1 MLGFFFQMFLLCAG
15 AFLAGV
21 LLTWLTM
28 RSRTPGDTGLA
39 AGSAA
44 GSAAP
49 LPIMEE
55 PPAAAPAIKANSRT
69 MMFHTPESPY
79 YKRMKGDAF
88 FHSPEDARRAG
99 YTMWTPRP
107 RVPAAG

>member
-1 MLGFFFQMFLLCAG
+1 MFGFFFQMFLLCAG

-21 LLTWLTM
+21 VLTWLTM
-28 RSRTPGDTGLA
+28 RSRETSTTIV
-39 AGSAA
+39 S
-44 GSAAP
+44 AP
-49 LPIMEE
+49 LSIMEE
-55 PPAAAPAIKANSRT
+55 PAVPAPAIKANSRT

-107 RVPAAG
+107 RVPAGA

>member
-1 MLGFFFQMFLLCAG
+1 MFGFFFQMFLLCAG

-28 RSRTPGDTGLA
+28 RSRD
-39 AGSAA
+39 SAVVE
-44 GSAAP
+44 AAP
-49 LPIMEE
+49 LSIMEE
-55 PPAAAPAIKANSRT
+55 PVAVAPAIKANSRT

-107 RVPAAG
+107 RVPAVSA

>member
-1 MLGFFFQMFLLCAG
+1 MLGFFIQMFLLCAG

-21 LLTWLTM
+21 LLTWLSL
-28 RSRTPGDTGLA
+28 RSRA
-39 AGSAA
+39 ASEPPVEARL
-44 GSAAP
+44 S
-49 LPIMEE
+49 IMEE
-55 PPAAAPAIKANSRT
+55 PVLPAPAIKANSRT

-79 YKRMKGDAF
+79 YRRMKGDAF

-107 RVPAAG
+107 RVSAAS

>member
-1 MLGFFFQMFLLCAG
+1 LFGFFIQMFLLCAG
-15 AFLAGV
+15 AFLAGA

-28 RSRTPGDTGLA
+28 RSR
-39 AGSAA
+39 SAA
-44 GSAAP
+44 AVPETRLS
-49 LPIMEE
+49 IMEE
-55 PPAAAPAIKANSRT
+55 PAAPAPAIKANSRT

-88 FHSPEDARRAG
+88 FHSAEDARRAG

-107 RVPAAG
+107 RVPATT

>member
-1 MLGFFFQMFLLCAG
+1 MLGFFIQMFLLCAG

-28 RSRTPGDTGLA
+28 RTRVEAPVESRL
-39 AGSAA
+39 S
-44 GSAAP
+44 
-49 LPIMEE
+49 IMED
-55 PPAAAPAIKANSRT
+55 PVVPAPAIKANSRT

-107 RVPAAG
+107 RVPAVS

>member
-1 MLGFFFQMFLLCAG
+1 MFGFFFQMFLLCAG

-28 RSRTPGDTGLA
+28 RTRDT
-39 AGSAA
+39 
-44 GSAAP
+44 AP
-49 LPIMEE
+49 ADVQPLSIMEE
-55 PPAAAPAIKANSRT
+55 PAAPVPSIKANSRT
-69 MMFHTPESPY
+69 MMFHTPDSPY

-107 RVPAAG
+107 RVPADA

>member
-1 MLGFFFQMFLLCAG
+1 LFGFFIQMFLLCAG

-21 LLTWLTM
+21 LLTWLTL
-28 RSRTPGDTGLA
+28 RTRA
-39 AGSAA
+39 AGTPAEVRLS
-44 GSAAP
+44 
-49 LPIMEE
+49 IMEE
-55 PPAAAPAIKANSRT
+55 PVPVAPAIKANSRT

-79 YKRMKGDAF
+79 YRRMKGDAF

-107 RVPAAG
+107 RVPAAS

>member
-1 MLGFFFQMFLLCAG
+1 MFGFFFQMFLLCAG

-21 LLTWLTM
+21 VLTWLTL
-28 RSRTPGDTGLA
+28 RSRASTTA
-39 AGSAA
+39 AQD
-44 GSAAP
+44 AAP
-49 LPIMEE
+49 LSIMEE
-55 PPAAAPAIKANSRT
+55 PAAVAPAIKANSRT

-107 RVPAAG
+107 RVPAGA

>member
-1 MLGFFFQMFLLCAG
+1 LLGFFIQMFLLCAG

-28 RSRTPGDTGLA
+28 RSRPAETPVEGRL
-39 AGSAA
+39 SFME
-44 GSAAP
+44 
-49 LPIMEE
+49 LPVEL
-55 PPAAAPAIKANSRT
+55 PPAIKANSRT

-79 YKRMKGDAF
+79 YRRMKGDAF

-107 RVPAAG
+107 RVSAAS

>member
-1 MLGFFFQMFLLCAG
+1 MFGFFIQMFLLCAG

-28 RSRTPGDTGLA
+28 RSRAVAEPVVETRL
-39 AGSAA
+39 S
-44 GSAAP
+44 
-49 LPIMEE
+49 IMEE
-55 PPAAAPAIKANSRT
+55 PVLVAPAIKANSRT

-107 RVPAAG
+107 RVPATAS

>member
-1 MLGFFFQMFLLCAG
+1 MFGFFFQMFLLCAG

-28 RSRTPGDTGLA
+28 RSRETA
-39 AGSAA
+39 AAEA
-44 GSAAP
+44 QP
-49 LPIMEE
+49 LSIMEE
-55 PPAAAPAIKANSRT
+55 AAGPAPAIKANSRT

-107 RVPAAG
+107 RVPAVSS

>member
-1 MLGFFFQMFLLCAG
+1 MFGFFIQMFLLCAG
-15 AFLAGV
+15 AFLSGV

-28 RSRTPGDTGLA
+28 RSRDPSDGLA
-39 AGSAA
+39 VETRLS
-44 GSAAP
+44 
-49 LPIMEE
+49 IMEE
-55 PPAAAPAIKANSRT
+55 PVLALPAIKANSRT

-107 RVPAAG
+107 RVSAVSWTSKS

>member
-1 MLGFFFQMFLLCAG
+1 MFGFFIQMFLLCAG

-28 RSRTPGDTGLA
+28 RSRA
-39 AGSAA
+39 AEPVAETRLS
-44 GSAAP
+44 
-49 LPIMEE
+49 IMEE
-55 PPAAAPAIKANSRT
+55 PVVPAPAIKANSRT

-107 RVPAAG
+107 RVPATT

>member
-1 MLGFFFQMFLLCAG
+1 MLGFFIQMFLLCAG

-28 RSRTPGDTGLA
+28 RSRDSTA
-39 AGSAA
+39 EVE
-44 GSAAP
+44 AP
-49 LPIMEE
+49 LSIMEE
-55 PPAAAPAIKANSRT
+55 PAPVAPAIKANSRT

-107 RVPAAG
+107 RVPAASQA

>member
-1 MLGFFFQMFLLCAG
+1 LFGFFFQMFLLCAG

-28 RSRTPGDTGLA
+28 RTREVQAAPAQTGL
-39 AGSAA
+39 S
-44 GSAAP
+44 
-49 LPIMEE
+49 IMEE
-55 PPAAAPAIKANSRT
+55 PAPAVPAIKANSRT
-69 MMFHTPESPY
+69 MMYHTPDSPY

-107 RVPAAG
+107 RVPAVP

>member
-1 MLGFFFQMFLLCAG
+1 MFGFFIQMFLLCAG

-28 RSRTPGDTGLA
+28 RTRPA
-39 AGSAA
+39 AVPE
-44 GSAAP
+44 AP
-49 LPIMEE
+49 LSIMEE
-55 PPAAAPAIKANSRT
+55 PVALPPAIKANSRT

-107 RVPAAG
+107 RVPAAS

>member
-1 MLGFFFQMFLLCAG
+1 MFGFFIQMFLLCAG

-21 LLTWLTM
+21 LLTWLTL
-28 RSRTPGDTGLA
+28 RSRA
-39 AGSAA
+39 
-44 GSAAP
+44 AAP
-49 LPIMEE
+49 APAQARLSIMEE
-55 PPAAAPAIKANSRT
+55 PVALPPAIKANSRT

-107 RVPAAG
+107 RVPAAS

>member
-1 MLGFFFQMFLLCAG
+1 LFGFFFQMFLLCAG

-28 RSRTPGDTGLA
+28 RSR
-39 AGSAA
+39 AGVPE
-44 GSAAP
+44 AP
-49 LPIMEE
+49 VEARLSIMEE
-55 PPAAAPAIKANSRT
+55 QVPVAPAIKANSRT

-107 RVPAAG
+107 RVPATAS

>member
-1 MLGFFFQMFLLCAG
+1 MFGFFLQMFLLCAG

-28 RSRTPGDTGLA
+28 RSREQPPAEASLTIL
-39 AGSAA
+39 
-44 GSAAP
+44 
-49 LPIMEE
+49 EE
-55 PPAAAPAIKANSRT
+55 PAAAVPAIKANSRT

-107 RVPAAG
+107 RVPAEA

>member
-1 MLGFFFQMFLLCAG
+1 MFGFFIQMFLLCAG

-28 RSRTPGDTGLA
+28 RSRPSEDP
-39 AGSAA
+39 
-44 GSAAP
+44 AP
-49 LPIMEE
+49 PRRLSFMEE
-55 PPAAAPAIKANSRT
+55 PVAVLPAIKANSRT

-107 RVPAAG
+107 RVPAIP

>member
-1 MLGFFFQMFLLCAG
+1 MFGFFFQMFLLCAG

-28 RSRTPGDTGLA
+28 RTRGA
-39 AGSAA
+39 E
-44 GSAAP
+44 AP
-49 LPIMEE
+49 AEARLSIMEE
-55 PPAAAPAIKANSRT
+55 PPAVVPAIKANSRT
-69 MMFHTPESPY
+69 MMYHTPESPY

-107 RVPAAG
+107 RVPAVP

>member
-1 MLGFFFQMFLLCAG
+1 MFGFFIQMFLLCAG

-21 LLTWLTM
+21 LLTWLSL
-28 RSRTPGDTGLA
+28 RSRTA
-39 AGSAA
+39 ASTPASAE
-44 GSAAP
+44 GRLS
-49 LPIMEE
+49 IMEE
-55 PPAAAPAIKANSRT
+55 PVALAPAIKANSRT
-69 MMFHTPESPY
+69 MMFHTPDSPY

-107 RVPAAG
+107 RVPAAS

>member
-1 MLGFFFQMFLLCAG
+1 MFGFFIQMFLLCAG

-28 RSRTPGDTGLA
+28 RSRP
-39 AGSAA
+39 S
-44 GSAAP
+44 SEAP
-49 LPIMEE
+49 AESRLSIMEE
-55 PPAAAPAIKANSRT
+55 PVLAAPAIKANSRT

-107 RVPAAG
+107 RVPATT

>member
-1 MLGFFFQMFLLCAG
+1 MFGFFFQMFLLCAG

-28 RSRTPGDTGLA
+28 RTRDTA
-39 AGSAA
+39 VEAG
-44 GSAAP
+44 P
-49 LPIMEE
+49 LSIMEE
-55 PPAAAPAIKANSRT
+55 PTAPVPAIKANSRT
-69 MMFHTPESPY
+69 MMFHTPDSPY

-107 RVPAAG
+107 RVPADA

>member
-1 MLGFFFQMFLLCAG
+1 LLGFFIQMFLLCAG

-28 RSRTPGDTGLA
+28 RSRHAETPVEGRL
-39 AGSAA
+39 SFME
-44 GSAAP
+44 
-49 LPIMEE
+49 LPVEL
-55 PPAAAPAIKANSRT
+55 PPAIKANSRT

-79 YKRMKGDAF
+79 YRRMKGDAF

-107 RVPAAG
+107 RVSAAS

>member
-1 MLGFFFQMFLLCAG
+1 LFGFFIQMFLLCAG

-28 RSRTPGDTGLA
+28 RPRES
-39 AGSAA
+39 SVE
-44 GSAAP
+44 AP
-49 LPIMEE
+49 LSIMEE
-55 PPAAAPAIKANSRT
+55 PVAAVPTIKANSRT
-69 MMFHTPESPY
+69 MMYHTPESPY

-107 RVPAAG
+107 RVPVSSS

>member
-1 MLGFFFQMFLLCAG
+1 MFGFFFQMFLLCAG

-28 RSRTPGDTGLA
+28 RSREI
-39 AGSAA
+39 SVVEVQ
-44 GSAAP
+44 P
-49 LPIMEE
+49 LSIMEE
-55 PPAAAPAIKANSRT
+55 PAGPVPAIKANSRT

-107 RVPAAG
+107 RVPAVSS

>member
-1 MLGFFFQMFLLCAG
+1 MLGFFIQMFLLCAG

-28 RSRTPGDTGLA
+28 RSRTGDA
-39 AGSAA
+39 V
-44 GSAAP
+44 AP
-49 LPIMEE
+49 VAVRPLSIMEE
-55 PPAAAPAIKANSRT
+55 PVVVPPAIKANSRT

-79 YKRMKGDAF
+79 YRRMKGDAF

-107 RVPAAG
+107 RVPVASLP

>member
-1 MLGFFFQMFLLCAG
+1 VFGFFFQMFLLCAG

-21 LLTWLTM
+21 VLTWLTM
-28 RSRTPGDTGLA
+28 RSRASTTA
-39 AGSAA
+39 AQD
-44 GSAAP
+44 AAP
-49 LPIMEE
+49 LSIMEE
-55 PPAAAPAIKANSRT
+55 PAAVVPAIKANSRT
-69 MMFHTPESPY
+69 MMFHTPDSPY

-107 RVPAAG
+107 RVPASA

>member
-1 MLGFFFQMFLLCAG
+1 MYGFFIQMFLLCAG

-28 RSRTPGDTGLA
+28 RSRASVPFEVPVESRL
-39 AGSAA
+39 S
-44 GSAAP
+44 
-49 LPIMEE
+49 IMED
-55 PPAAAPAIKANSRT
+55 PVVIAPAIKANSRT

-107 RVPAAG
+107 RVPATAS

>member
-1 MLGFFFQMFLLCAG
+1 LFGFFIQMFLLCAG

-28 RSRTPGDTGLA
+28 RTREATPVA
-39 AGSAA
+39 PSAVP
-44 GSAAP
+44 SDAP
-49 LPIMEE
+49 LSIMEE
-55 PPAAAPAIKANSRT
+55 PVVLPPAIKANSRT

-107 RVPAAG
+107 RVPAAS

>member
-1 MLGFFFQMFLLCAG
+1 MFGFFIQMFLLCAG

-28 RSRTPGDTGLA
+28 RTRASEAPVVESRL
-39 AGSAA
+39 S
-44 GSAAP
+44 
-49 LPIMEE
+49 IMEE
-55 PPAAAPAIKANSRT
+55 PVVLPPAIKANSRT

-107 RVPAAG
+107 RVPATT

>member
-1 MLGFFFQMFLLCAG
+1 MFGFFFQMFLLCAG

-28 RSRTPGDTGLA
+28 RSRES
-39 AGSAA
+39 SAVVD
-44 GSAAP
+44 AAP
-49 LPIMEE
+49 LSIMAE
-55 PPAAAPAIKANSRT
+55 PVAAAPAIKANTRT

-107 RVPAAG
+107 RVPATTS

>member
-1 MLGFFFQMFLLCAG
+1 MFGFFFQMFLLCAG

-28 RSRTPGDTGLA
+28 RTRGAEVPAEVRLS
-39 AGSAA
+39 
-44 GSAAP
+44 
-49 LPIMEE
+49 IMEE
-55 PPAAAPAIKANSRT
+55 PAPVVPAIKANSRT
-69 MMFHTPESPY
+69 MMYHTPESPY

-107 RVPAAG
+107 RVPAVS

>member
-1 MLGFFFQMFLLCAG
+1 MFGFFFQMFLLCAG

-28 RSRTPGDTGLA
+28 RSRDA
-39 AGSAA
+39 AAA
-44 GSAAP
+44 EARP
-49 LPIMEE
+49 LSIMEE
-55 PPAAAPAIKANSRT
+55 PAAAVPAIKANSRT
-69 MMFHTPESPY
+69 MMFHTPDSPY

-107 RVPAAG
+107 RVPADA

>member
-1 MLGFFFQMFLLCAG
+1 MLGFFIQMFLLCAG

-28 RSRTPGDTGLA
+28 RSREVVA
-39 AGSAA
+39 E
-44 GSAAP
+44 AP
-49 LPIMEE
+49 LSIMEE
-55 PPAAAPAIKANSRT
+55 PVALAPAIKANSR

-107 RVPAAG
+107 RVTAAS

>member
-1 MLGFFFQMFLLCAG
+1 MFGFFFQMFLLCAG

-21 LLTWLTM
+21 VLTWLTM
-28 RSRTPGDTGLA
+28 RSRASTTA
-39 AGSAA
+39 AAQD
-44 GSAAP
+44 AAP
-49 LPIMEE
+49 LSIMEE
-55 PPAAAPAIKANSRT
+55 PAAVAPAIKANSRT

-107 RVPAAG
+107 RVPAGA

>member
-1 MLGFFFQMFLLCAG
+1 MFGFFFQMFLLCAG

-28 RSRTPGDTGLA
+28 RSREA
-39 AGSAA
+39 SVVEVQ
-44 GSAAP
+44 P
-49 LPIMEE
+49 LSLMEE
-55 PPAAAPAIKANSRT
+55 QAGPAPAIKANSRT
-69 MMFHTPESPY
+69 MMFHTPDSPY

-88 FHSPEDARRAG
+88 FHSPEDALRAG

-107 RVPAAG
+107 RVPAGA